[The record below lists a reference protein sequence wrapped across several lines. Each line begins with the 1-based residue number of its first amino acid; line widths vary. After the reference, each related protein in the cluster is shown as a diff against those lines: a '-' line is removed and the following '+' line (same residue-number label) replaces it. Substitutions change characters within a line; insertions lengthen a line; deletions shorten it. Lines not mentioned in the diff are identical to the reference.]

1 MRHLMADVEFRC
13 HVFCYNVSVAV
24 VVFVVLLCL
33 CLVLESMFSFCRL
46 IFFSVLESRSRS
58 SCLSILLWLRVIL
71 KRLLRSFVTF
81 ISPPLCFVLERR
93 LRSQQVLSASV
104 IRFYILSW
112 FVRSDMSLFSILNV
126 TKKHASSTT
135 STVLESRWRSRDRCR
150 LCLVLV
156 PLVEGQLMTSL
167 LAGRY
172 RQHRDDVELVHAVI
186 VWLCLLCIYVVVIH
200 VARKQVV
207 YVTHESYAYSLNV
220 SWEFYASILWRQSQR

>member
-33 CLVLESMFSFCRL
+33 CLVLESMCFMPSHFFLCPWKSFKVILSVDPVVTSCYSWEVIEVIRDL
-46 IFFSVLESRSRS
+46 YKSSSMFCPWTSFKVTTGPICECNTLLHLVVVREIWHVSVLYH
-58 SCLSILLWLRVIL
+58 V
-71 KRLLRSFVTF
+71 
-81 ISPPLCFVLERR
+81 
-93 LRSQQVLSASV
+93 A
-104 IRFYILSW
+104 Y
-112 FVRSDMSLFSILNV
+112 
-126 TKKHASSTT
+126 KHASSTT
-135 STVLESRWRSRDRCR
+135 STVLESRWRSHAGCR

-207 YVTHESYAYSLNV
+207 YVTHESMIINV
-220 SWEFYASILWRQSQR
+220 SWEFYASISWRQSQR